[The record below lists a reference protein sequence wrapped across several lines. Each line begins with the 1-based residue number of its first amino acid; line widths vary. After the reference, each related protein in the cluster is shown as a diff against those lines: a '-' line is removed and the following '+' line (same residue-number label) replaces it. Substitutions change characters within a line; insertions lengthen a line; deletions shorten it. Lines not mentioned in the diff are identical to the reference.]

1 MGQTLS
7 LQEDKMKKRIRQSM
21 GTFMDFGTHLKNA
34 NEWAQIC
41 ATPKNCYL
49 SFRIV
54 INSNTSAEL
63 LPYMWRIRGNVAVE
77 VRKMRRPVELQL
89 RLDDF
94 CVDVPRDPA
103 YLYDTRIFET
113 IGHAKTLTV
122 AQFYYIYCFL
132 SDIKACAAHT
142 VRFPQKTTSTGNT
155 DFDETEC
162 QICMDKQKQVA
173 LPCGHSFC
181 LNCFQHWSTQ
191 SQTCP
196 ICRTKFNCSEGDEL
210 WQLTSNEVEDLGS
223 YATDLVARIYE
234 YLDKRD
240 RSNYTDEEIKRSAEV
255 YTAAIAVKQTPL
267 RKFVHTDLFP
277 TALPLGFPSILRG
290 GIRLATEFDS
300 DLMLALEL
308 ASGED
313 QYAAMQHYAQLRR
326 DKTLALRMSLQG
338 NSGEDPNE

>member
-1 MGQTLS
+1 MGQSTS
-7 LQEDKMKKRIRQSM
+7 MQEDKMKKRIRQAM

-34 NEWAQIC
+34 NEWARIC
-41 ATPKNCYL
+41 TTPKNCYL

-54 INSNTSAEL
+54 IDPNVSAEL
-63 LPYMWRIRGNVAVE
+63 LPYLWRIHGNVAVE
-77 VRKMRRPVELQL
+77 VRKMRRPVEMQL
-89 RLDDF
+89 NLGEFRLDI
-94 CVDVPRDPA
+94 PRDA
-103 YLYDTRIFET
+103 TYELESSGT
-113 IGHAKTLTV
+113 IGQAKTLTI

-132 SDIKACAAHT
+132 SDVKACAAHT
-142 VRFPQKTTSTGNT
+142 VRFPEKTTSTGET

-162 QICMDKQKQVA
+162 QICMDKKKQVA
-173 LPCGHSFC
+173 LPCAHSFC

-196 ICRTKFNCSEGDEL
+196 ICRAKFNCSEGDEL
-210 WQLTSNEVEDLGS
+210 WQLTSDEVEDLGS

-240 RSNYTDEEIKRSAEV
+240 ISKHTEEDIKRSAEL
-255 YTAAIAVKQTPL
+255 YAAALAVKQSPL

-277 TALPLGFPSILRG
+277 TALPLGFPSILRT

-313 QYAAMQHYAQLRR
+313 QYAAMQHFEQLQR
-326 DKTLALRMSLQG
+326 DQMLAVTMAMQAEVEES
-338 NSGEDPNE
+338 PNES

>member
-1 MGQTLS
+1 MGQTS
-7 LQEDKMKKRIRQSM
+7 SIQEDKMKKRICQTM
-21 GTFMDFGTHLKNA
+21 GTFMDFGTHLKNV
-34 NEWAQIC
+34 NEWAQLC

-54 INSNTSAEL
+54 INPKISAEL
-63 LPYMWRIRGNVAVE
+63 LPYVWRIRDNVAIE

-89 RLDDF
+89 CLHATERL
-94 CVDVPRDPA
+94 
-103 YLYDTRIFET
+103 ET
-113 IGHAKTLTV
+113 IGQAKTLSVT
-122 AQFYYIYCFL
+122 QFYYIYCFL
-132 SDIKACAAHT
+132 SDIKACATHT
-142 VRFPQKTTSTGNT
+142 VYFPEKILRTEDT

-162 QICMDKQKQVA
+162 QICMDKKKQVA
-173 LPCGHSFC
+173 LPCAHSFC

-196 ICRTKFNCSEGDEL
+196 ICRAKFDCSEGDEL
-210 WQLTSNEVEDLGS
+210 WQLRSNEVEDLGS

-240 RSNYTDEEIKRSAEV
+240 TSNYTDEDIKRSAEL
-255 YTAAIAVKQTPL
+255 YSAAIVVKQTPL
-267 RKFVHTDLFP
+267 RQFVYADLFP

-313 QYAAMQHYAQLRR
+313 QYAAMLHYEQLQR
-326 DKTLALRMSLQG
+326 DQTMALTMAMQTDT
-338 NSGEDPNE
+338 GENPNEW